1 MPIQGNKIVSKDHLI
16 ERVKKN
22 NKDNNK
28 LISKIIRQIKQAKK
42 KPNARQNIE
51 WKQAEAHLKE
61 IVKVWEE
68 KQTQKIIDEFL
79 EEIKSS
85 LQKKEDVLLWG
96 YFSLKV
102 YKTPKRMAIS
112 PTIARQLRDSNLSPR
127 KKNELEKKKMVEVPP
142 RNRISFRASSKLKR
156 EIN

>member
-51 WKQAEAHLKE
+51 
-61 IVKVWEE
+61 
-68 KQTQKIIDEFL
+68 
-79 EEIKSS
+79 
-85 LQKKEDVLLWG
+85 
-96 YFSLKV
+96 
-102 YKTPKRMAIS
+102 
-112 PTIARQLRDSNLSPR
+112 
-127 KKNELEKKKMVEVPP
+127 
-142 RNRISFRASSKLKR
+142 
-156 EIN
+156 